1 MPPAHMPEN
10 LLPND
15 LLPATHCWAGKQA
28 PWGWGGALEDEHLP
42 RAGPSP
48 APMLSTSQESPEC
61 PGHINCGRSS
71 PSRWITKRTWSCAE
85 HNRAGGGGEC
95 LQATELVVVGLGA
108 LTWCGRRRW
117 AGPVDQPAPEAA

>member
-85 HNRAGGGGEC
+85 HNRAGGGGGMPSGHGAGGC
-95 LQATELVVVGLGA
+95 GAGGSDLVREA
-108 LTWCGRRRW
+108 SMGRPS
-117 AGPVDQPAPEAA
+117 GPARS